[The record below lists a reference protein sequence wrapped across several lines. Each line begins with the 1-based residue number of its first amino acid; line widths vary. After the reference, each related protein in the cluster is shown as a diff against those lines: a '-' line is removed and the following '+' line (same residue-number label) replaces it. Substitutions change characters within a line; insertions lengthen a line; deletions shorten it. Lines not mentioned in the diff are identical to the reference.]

1 MIDNYPQDRDYNA
14 LCAELREMRE
24 QKERLYFRDEA
35 LNRPDEI
42 IKKQPKQSNCPS
54 MPSIDIDAVSIQDMN
69 QFAVNSL
76 KSKPQ
81 PTSSSSDD
89 GWGCISFIVLLFA
102 IYTLIQLIKL
112 V

>member
-1 MIDNYPQDRDYNA
+1 MNEHFTNGMDYNA
-14 LCAELREMRE
+14 LCAELRELRE

-42 IKKQPKQSNCPS
+42 IKVSPKRGTSPVIQT
-54 MPSIDIDAVSIQDMN
+54 IDIDSVSIQDMN

-76 KSKPQ
+76 KNKPQ
-81 PTSSSSDD
+81 PTSSSSES
-89 GWGCISFIVLLFA
+89 GCISFIVLLFA